1 MKSLRQRR
9 PRNGSTLIEA
19 AMIVPVL
26 ILLFLGMVEF
36 ARIGWIYYT
45 AQKILYTTARM
56 IGTQQGV
63 NFCLGDADTQI
74 LAVKNFAL
82 TGTNDGSG
90 EALLPNIQPSNIEL
104 RIERLDTASGTLAVC
119 DCDAT
124 GCDPSQGG
132 QAPDFITARYPEGYS
147 VQLRIPYLPSDPI
160 ILRPQVRLP
169 YGGT

>member
-1 MKSLRQRR
+1 
-9 PRNGSTLIEA
+9 
-19 AMIVPVL
+19 MITPIL

-36 ARIGWIYYT
+36 ARLGWIYYT
-45 AQKILYTTARM
+45 AQKILFTAARM

-63 NFCLGDADTQI
+63 NFCLGDGDEQI
-74 LAVKNFAL
+74 LRAKNFAL
-82 TGTNDGSG
+82 TGSNDGSG
-90 EALLPNIQPSNIEL
+90 EGLLPNLQPSSIEI
-104 RIERLDTASGTLAVC
+104 RQERLDRSSGVLAQC

-132 QAPDFITARYPEGYS
+132 QPPDYITARYPDGVS
-147 VQLRIPYLPSDPI
+147 VQLRIPFLPGDPI